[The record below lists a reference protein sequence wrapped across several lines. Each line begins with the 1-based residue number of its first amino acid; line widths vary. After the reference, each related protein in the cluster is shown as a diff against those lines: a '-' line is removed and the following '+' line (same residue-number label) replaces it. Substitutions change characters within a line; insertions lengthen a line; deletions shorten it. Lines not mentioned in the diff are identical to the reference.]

1 MPEQHTENL
10 IGFFKEPV
18 YTSIIS
24 DISRILSPKF
34 PGIGQFLVAKKLDKA
49 RI

>member
-1 MPEQHTENL
+1 MPEQHAETDWV
-10 IGFFKEPV
+10 FKEPV
-18 YTSIIS
+18 YTLIIS
-24 DISRILSPKF
+24 DIRGGISSKF